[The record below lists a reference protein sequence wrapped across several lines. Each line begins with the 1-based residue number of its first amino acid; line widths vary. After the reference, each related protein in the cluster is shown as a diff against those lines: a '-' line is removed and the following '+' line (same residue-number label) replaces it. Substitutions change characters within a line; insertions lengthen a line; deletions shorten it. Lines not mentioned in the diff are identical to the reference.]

1 MTAELSLQEVLQPT
15 TSVQGAAA
23 RAAEVKSEATE
34 AVVEAGS
41 VARAVACPGPTLPPR
56 ARSRSLSPH
65 APVPGR
71 RQSYAKFGRLLLDAF
86 QPSASQ
92 QSAGA
97 GGGAVAVAGAK
108 AEAAPALPPRAL
120 SRSPSPAAAAAAA
133 PQERQDEMLRLLE
146 CPVCMEHM
154 FPPIEQCVNGHSVCA
169 RCRLC
174 VSECPE
180 CKGRFAGT
188 RCRRLEAICEV
199 LLPRPCRH
207 STLGCRER
215 LFADALPQH
224 EAACGFRP
232 SRCALCKQRMAVQ
245 DLRPHLGLRHSG
257 NVLEPA
263 VERSV
268 HNDTPKAFSMYLTEA
283 HGHYFWLWKRNGLR
297 DVCMGVGHAV
307 EDDSPPEFLCTLKAT
322 SADGSCELSF
332 SGPVHSAAEHET
344 SLAPCGKCLILHRAF
359 MKEGAKYSVHITAKD
374 MDKID

>member
-1 MTAELSLQEVLQPT
+1 MTAELSSQEVLQPT

-34 AVVEAGS
+34 AEARACAVVEAGS

-71 RQSYAKFGRLLLDAF
+71 RQSYAKFGRLLLEAF

-97 GGGAVAVAGAK
+97 RARTGGRARGRRGPGAGPSGDEGEARAG
-108 AEAAPALPPRAL
+108 PASRAL
-120 SRSPSPAAAAAAA
+120 SRSPSPAAAAASAAA
-133 PQERQDEMLRLLE
+133 PQAAQDEMLRLLE

-232 SRCALCKQRMAVQ
+232 S
-245 DLRPHLGLRHSG
+245 
-257 NVLEPA
+257 
-263 VERSV
+263 
-268 HNDTPKAFSMYLTEA
+268 
-283 HGHYFWLWKRNGLR
+283 
-297 DVCMGVGHAV
+297 
-307 EDDSPPEFLCTLKAT
+307 
-322 SADGSCELSF
+322 
-332 SGPVHSAAEHET
+332 
-344 SLAPCGKCLILHRAF
+344 
-359 MKEGAKYSVHITAKD
+359 
-374 MDKID
+374 